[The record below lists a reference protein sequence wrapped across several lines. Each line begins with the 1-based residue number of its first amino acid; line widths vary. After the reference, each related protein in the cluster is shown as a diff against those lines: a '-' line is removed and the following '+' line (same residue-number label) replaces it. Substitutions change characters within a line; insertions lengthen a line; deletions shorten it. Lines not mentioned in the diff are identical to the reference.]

1 MLHRWRIFGIGSALT
16 LAAVSS
22 AQKTQGPAC
31 GSTAGAARV
40 TFSGTVSDATGAR
53 VTSAT
58 VHIGCGSYVQQAH
71 TDGSGRFTLTMP
83 EGQYHLQIQAA
94 GFAGYT
100 NDVSIT
106 SSTPNADITL
116 AVQNASN
123 TVTVQAEAGYVANN
137 SVLATK
143 TDTPLLETPQSISVI
158 TRDQMD
164 AQAPQSLNEAVRY
177 APGVVPESQGT
188 TSSFWN
194 ASSLQLRGFIPD
206 IYQDGLTDDTYGNT
220 LLDAYFYQRI
230 EVLEGPSSV
239 LYGQGNPAGIV
250 NVESKRPLATSLHEV
265 QLGFGTYGRYEGN
278 FDFSGPL
285 MSPHLLYRLT
295 GVGFTEGAQT
305 WFIHPRRLAIAPS
318 LTWLPDSK
326 TSLTLLSNYTYNPET
341 GAYANVPALGSVLPN
356 PNGKIAPGFFPGDP
370 NFNMTK
376 QSFIQAGDVFT
387 RVFNHDW
394 RLEQNFRFTGNKDHA
409 NMIWPEDLEAD
420 NATLD
425 RYTFIR
431 HTTFNSTLSDQRVVK
446 TLQTG
451 SIKQTLL
458 AGVNY
463 THYSEHWNWGDGD
476 VDPINVFHPT
486 YHLQIATPSVS
497 GIEST
502 IDNQTGIYFQDQAAL
517 GRLRL
522 SFAGRQDWLS
532 YNDTTTNIDP
542 ANGSTTNVT
551 KQDADKFTV
560 RTGAVYLIGRGFA
573 PYFSYATSFQPDIGL
588 SESGTALP
596 PTTGKQY
603 EGGVKYQP
611 QRLNMLITADVYDL
625 AQQNVGT
632 PDPLNPNFTIPI
644 GEIRSRGFE
653 LQGHSSLGHR
663 VSMVASYAYTD
674 SKYSKSNAMG
684 IPLNGTDPVSTQGK
698 YQYGV
703 PLNLASLWIDY
714 NVPFALVRGLGVSA
728 GSRFVGASWGDN
740 VNSFKVPGATLFD
753 GALHYDFSNDSGW
766 LHGARLQINASNIG
780 NRTYVASCYATDG
793 CYYGAKLTA
802 YGSMRYRW

>member
-1 MLHRWRIFGIGSALT
+1 MFLRCRVLLTGSMLSV
-16 LAAVSS
+16 AAVGYAQSTQMPSCTS
-22 AQKTQGPAC
+22 A
-31 GSTAGAARV
+31 AGASRV
-40 TFSGTVSDATGAR
+40 TVSGTISDSTGAR
-53 VTSAT
+53 ITSAT
-58 VHIGCGSYVQQAH
+58 VHLVCSNRSQQAQ
-71 TDGSGRFTLTMP
+71 TDGQGHYSVAVP
-83 EGQYHLQIQAA
+83 EGTYLLQVEAA
-94 GFAGYT
+94 GFAVYT
-100 NDVSIT
+100 RDLTINT
-106 SSTPNADITL
+106 SSPTADATL
-116 AVQNASN
+116 AVQSASN
-123 TVTVQAEAGYVANN
+123 TVTVQGEAGYVANE
-137 SVLATK
+137 STLATK
-143 TDTPLLETPQSISVI
+143 TDTPLLETPQSISVV

-164 AQAPQSLNEAVRY
+164 AQAPQSINEALRY
-177 APGVVPESQGT
+177 APGIVAESQGNN
-188 TSSFWN
+188 SSFWN
-194 ASSLQLRGFIPD
+194 SSSLQLRGFIPS
-206 IYQDGLTDDTYGNT
+206 IYQDGLTDDATGNT

-250 NVESKRPLATSLHEV
+250 NVESKRPMASTLHEV

-285 MSPHLLYRLT
+285 MSPHVLYRLT
-295 GVGFTEGAQT
+295 GVGFTEGSQT
-305 WFIHPRRLAIAPS
+305 WFIHPQRLAIAPA
-318 LTWLPDSK
+318 LTWIPNAK
-326 TSLTLLSNYTYNPET
+326 TSLTFLTNYTYDPET
-341 GAYANVPALGSVLPN
+341 GAYANVPALGSALPN
-356 PNGKIAPGFFPGDP
+356 PNGKIAVGFFPGDP
-370 NFNMTK
+370 NFNLTK
-376 QSFIQAGDVFT
+376 QSFIQAGDAFT
-387 RVFNHDW
+387 RTFDHDW
-394 RLEQNFRFTGNKDHA
+394 RVEQNFRFTGNKDHA

-420 NATLD
+420 NETLN

-431 HTTFNSTLSDQRVVK
+431 HTTFNSTLSDQRIVK
-446 TLQTG
+446 VLETG
-451 SIKQTLL
+451 KIRQTLL

-476 VDPINVFHPT
+476 VDPINVFHPV
-486 YHLQIATPSVS
+486 YHLQIATPAID

-502 IDNQTGIYFQDQAAL
+502 IDNQTGIYFQDQAAV

-532 YNDTTTNIDP
+532 YNDITNG
-542 ANGSTTNVT
+542 AVT

-560 RTGAVYLIGRGFA
+560 RTGAVYLIGRGIA

-588 SESGTALP
+588 TEAGTALP

-611 QRLNMLITADVYDL
+611 EHTNMLITAAVYDL

-632 PDPLNPNFTIPI
+632 PDPTNPNFTIPI

-653 LQGHSSLGHR
+653 LQGHSTLGHR
-663 VSMVASYAYTD
+663 ISMVASYAYTD
-674 SKYSKSNAMG
+674 SKYSKSNATG
-684 IPLNGTDPVSTQGK
+684 IALDGTEEPTQGK

-703 PLNLASLWIDY
+703 PLNLASFWADY
-714 NVPFALVRGLGVSA
+714 NLPSAFLNGLGVSA

-753 GALHYDFSNDSGW
+753 GALHYDFSSDAGP

-793 CYYGAKLTA
+793 CYYGNKLTV
-802 YGSMRYRW
+802 YGTMRYRW

>member
-1 MLHRWRIFGIGSALT
+1 MFLRSRVFLMGSLLSLAGIGYAEPMQTPSC
-16 LAAVSS
+16 SS
-22 AQKTQGPAC
+22 P
-31 GSTAGAARV
+31 AGASRV
-40 TFSGTVSDATGAR
+40 TVSGTISDSTGAR
-53 VTSAT
+53 VTLAT
-58 VHIGCGSYVQQAH
+58 VGLACGNHSQQAK
-71 TDGSGRFTLTMP
+71 TDGQGHFSLTVA
-83 EGQYHLQIQAA
+83 EGAYRLQVEAA
-94 GFAGYT
+94 GFAIYT
-100 NDVSIT
+100 SDLTINT
-106 SSTPNADITL
+106 SSPTADVTL

-123 TVTVQAEAGYVANN
+123 TVTVQAEAGYVANE
-137 SVLATK
+137 STLATK

-164 AQAPQSLNEAVRY
+164 AQAPQSINEALRY
-177 APGVVPESQGT
+177 APGVVPESQGN

-206 IYQDGLTDDTYGNT
+206 VYQDDLTDDSSGNT

-250 NVESKRPLATSLHEV
+250 NVESKRPMASPFHEV

-285 MSPHLLYRLT
+285 MSPRVLYRLT
-295 GVGFTEGAQT
+295 GVGFTEGSQT
-305 WFIHPRRLAIAPS
+305 WFIHPQRLAIAPA
-318 LTWLPDSK
+318 LTWIPNAK
-326 TSLTLLSNYTYNPET
+326 TSLTFLTNYTYDPET
-341 GAYANVPALGSVLPN
+341 GAYANVPAVGSALPN
-356 PNGKIAPGFFPGDP
+356 PNGKIAAGFFPGDP
-370 NFNMTK
+370 NFNLTK
-376 QSFIQAGDVFT
+376 QSFIQAGNAFT
-387 RVFNHDW
+387 RTFDHDW
-394 RLEQNFRFTGNKDHA
+394 RIEQNFRFTGNKDHA

-420 NATLD
+420 DATLD

-431 HTTFNSTLSDQRVVK
+431 HTTFNSTLSDQRMVK
-446 TLQTG
+446 VLQTG
-451 SIKQTLL
+451 RIRQTLL

-476 VDPINVFHPT
+476 IAPINVFQPV
-486 YHLQIATPSVS
+486 YYLQIATPQIT

-502 IDNQTGIYFQDQAAL
+502 LDNQTGIYFQDQAAL

-532 YNDTTTNIDP
+532 YNDNTNGTI
-542 ANGSTTNVT
+542 T
-551 KQDADKFTV
+551 KQDADKFAV
-560 RTGAVYLIGRGFA
+560 RTGAVYLIGRGIA
-573 PYFSYATSFQPDIGL
+573 PYFSYATSFQPDVGL
-588 SESGTALP
+588 TEAGTALP

-611 QRLNMLITADVYDL
+611 EHTNMLITADVYDL

-632 PDPLNPNFTIPI
+632 PDPTNPNFTIPI

-653 LQGHSSLGHR
+653 VQGHSTLGHR
-663 VSMVASYAYTD
+663 VSIVTSYAYTD
-674 SKYSKSNAMG
+674 SKYSRSDETG
-684 IPLNGTDPVSTQGK
+684 IPLNGTTPESTQGK

-703 PLNLASLWIDY
+703 PLNLASLWVDY
-714 NVPFALVRGLGVSA
+714 DLPSAPFVGLGVSA
-728 GSRFVGASWGDN
+728 GSRFAGASWGDN
-740 VNSFKVPGATLFD
+740 VNSFKVPGATFFD
-753 GALHYDFSNDSGW
+753 GALHYDFSPEAGP

-793 CYYGAKLTA
+793 CYYGAKLTV
-802 YGSMRYRW
+802 YGTMRYRW

>member
-1 MLHRWRIFGIGSALT
+1 
-16 LAAVSS
+16 
-22 AQKTQGPAC
+22 
-31 GSTAGAARV
+31 
-40 TFSGTVSDATGAR
+40 
-53 VTSAT
+53 
-58 VHIGCGSYVQQAH
+58 
-71 TDGSGRFTLTMP
+71 MP
-83 EGQYHLQIQAA
+83 EGAYRLQVEAA
-94 GFAGYT
+94 GFAVYT
-100 NDVSIT
+100 KDLDVNSH
-106 SSTPNADITL
+106 SSDTDVTL
-116 AVQNASN
+116 AVQDAAN
-123 TVTVQAEAGYVANN
+123 TVTVQAEAGYVA
-137 SVLATK
+137 SDSTLATK
-143 TDTPLLETPQSISVI
+143 TDTPLLETPQSISIV

-164 AQAPQSLNEAVRY
+164 AQAPQNINEALRY

-194 ASSLQLRGFIPD
+194 ASSLQVRGFIPN
-206 IYQDGLTDDTYGNT
+206 IYQDELTDDSSGNT

-250 NVESKRPLATSLHEV
+250 NVESKRPMATHFHEV
-265 QLGFGTYGRYEGN
+265 QLGFGTYGKYEGN

-295 GVGFTEGAQT
+295 GVGFTEGSQT
-305 WFIHPRRLAIAPS
+305 WFIHPKRLAIAPA
-318 LTWLPDSK
+318 LTWIPDSK
-326 TSLTLLSNYTYNPET
+326 TSLTLLSNYTYNPEV
-341 GAYANVPALGSVLPN
+341 GAYANVPALGSALPN

-376 QSFIQAGDVFT
+376 QSFIQAGDAFIHA
-387 RVFNHDW
+387 FDHDW
-394 RLEQNFRFTGNKDHA
+394 RIEQNFRFTGNKDNA

-431 HTTFNSTLSDQRVVK
+431 HTTFDSTLSDQRIVK
-446 TLQTG
+446 VLQTG
-451 SIKQTLL
+451 KIRQTLL
-458 AGVNY
+458 AGANY

-476 VDPINVFHPT
+476 IAPINVFHPA
-486 YHLQIATPSVS
+486 YYLQIATPSIT

-502 IDNQTGIYFQDQAAL
+502 IYNQTGIYFQDQAAL

-532 YNDTTTNIDP
+532 YNDNTN
-542 ANGSTTNVT
+542 GTLT
-551 KQDADKFTV
+551 KQDSDKFTV
-560 RTGAVYLIGRGFA
+560 RSGAVYLLGRGIA

-588 SESGTALP
+588 TESGTALP

-611 QRLNMLITADVYDL
+611 ERTNTFITADVYDL
-625 AQQNVGT
+625 AEQNVGT
-632 PDPLNPNFTIPI
+632 PDPTNPNFTIPI

-674 SKYSKSNAMG
+674 SKYSRSNATG
-684 IPLNGTDPVSTQGK
+684 PPLDGTTPESTQGK

-703 PLNLASLWIDY
+703 PLNLASFWADY
-714 NVPFALVRGLGVSA
+714 NLPFISMNGLGVSA

-753 GALHYDFSNDSGW
+753 GALHYDFSSDSGL

-793 CYYGAKLTA
+793 CYYGAKLTV
-802 YGSMRYRW
+802 YGTMRYRW

>member
-1 MLHRWRIFGIGSALT
+1 MSLRWYFLWVGSIFSVAAAGSAQPIQWP
-16 LAAVSS
+16 VCNS
-22 AQKTQGPAC
+22 P
-31 GSTAGAARV
+31 AGAHRI
-40 TFSGTVSDATGAR
+40 TLSGTIADATGAR
-53 VTSAT
+53 ITSAT
-58 VHIGCGSYVQQAH
+58 IHVGCRSRVQQAH
-71 TDGSGRFTLTMP
+71 TDGSGHFALSVP
-83 EGQYHLQIQAA
+83 EGAYLLQVQAA
-94 GFAGYT
+94 GFAAYT
-100 NDVSIT
+100 RALNVNASSSSADV
-106 SSTPNADITL
+106 TL

-123 TVTVQAEAGYVANN
+123 TVTVQAEAGYVAND
-137 SVLATK
+137 SALGTK

-158 TRDQMD
+158 TRDQLD
-164 AQAPQSLNEAVRY
+164 AQAPQSINEAVRY

-194 ASSLQLRGFIPD
+194 ASSLQLRGFIPNV
-206 IYQDGLTDDTYGNT
+206 YQDGLTDDTSGNT

-250 NVESKRPLATSLHEV
+250 NVESKRPMVARLHEI

-285 MSPHLLYRLT
+285 LSPHVLYRLT
-295 GVGFTEGAQT
+295 GVGFTEGSQT
-305 WFIHPRRLAIAPS
+305 WFVHPQRVAIAPA
-318 LTWLPDSK
+318 LTWIPDSK
-326 TSLTLLSNYTYNPET
+326 TSFTLLSNYTYNPEV
-341 GAYANVPALGSVLPN
+341 GAYANVPALGSALPN

-376 QSFIQAGDVFT
+376 QSFIQVGDVFT
-387 RVFNHDW
+387 RIFDRDW
-394 RLEQNFRFTGNKDHA
+394 RIEQNFRFTGNKDHA
-409 NMIWPEDLEAD
+409 NMIWPEDLEPD
-420 NATLD
+420 NVTLD
-425 RYTFIR
+425 RYAFIR
-431 HTTFNSTLSDQRVVK
+431 HTTFNSVLSDQRVVK
-446 TLQTG
+446 VLQTG
-451 SIKQTLL
+451 KIRQTLL

-463 THYSEHWNWGDGD
+463 THYSEHWNWGSGD
-476 VDPINVFHPT
+476 IAPINIFHPV
-486 YHLQIATPSVS
+486 YYVPVATPQIS
-497 GIEST
+497 GLELT
-502 IDNQTGIYFQDQAAL
+502 FDDQTGIYFQDQAAL

-532 YNDTTTNIDP
+532 YNDTI
-542 ANGSTTNVT
+542 NGSVT

-560 RTGAVYLIGRGFA
+560 RTGAVYLLGRGIA

-588 SESGTALP
+588 TESGTALP

-611 QRLNMLITADVYDL
+611 THTNMLITADVYDL

-632 PDPLNPNFTIPI
+632 PDPTNPNFTIPI

-674 SKYSKSNAMG
+674 SKYSRSNATG
-684 IPLNGTDPVSTQGK
+684 IALDGTEEPTQGK

-703 PLNLASLWIDY
+703 PLNLASFWVDY
-714 NVPFALVRGLGVSA
+714 NLPSALFRGLGVSA

-753 GALHYDFSNDSGW
+753 GALHYDFSSDSGR
-766 LHGARLQINASNIG
+766 LHGARLQINVSNIG

-802 YGSMRYRW
+802 YGTMRYRW

>member
-1 MLHRWRIFGIGSALT
+1 
-16 LAAVSS
+16 
-22 AQKTQGPAC
+22 
-31 GSTAGAARV
+31 
-40 TFSGTVSDATGAR
+40 
-53 VTSAT
+53 
-58 VHIGCGSYVQQAH
+58 
-71 TDGSGRFTLTMP
+71 MP
-83 EGQYHLQIQAA
+83 EGAYRLQIEAA
-94 GFAGYT
+94 GFAVYT
-100 NDVSIT
+100 KDLDVNSH
-106 SSTPNADITL
+106 SSDTDVTL
-116 AVQNASN
+116 AVQDAAN
-123 TVTVQAEAGYVANN
+123 TVTVQAEAGYVA
-137 SVLATK
+137 SDSTLATK
-143 TDTPLLETPQSISVI
+143 TDTPLLETPQSISIV

-164 AQAPQSLNEAVRY
+164 AQAPQNINEALRY

-194 ASSLQLRGFIPD
+194 ASSLQVRGFIPN
-206 IYQDGLTDDTYGNT
+206 IYQDELTDDSSGNT

-250 NVESKRPLATSLHEV
+250 NVESKRPMATHFHEV
-265 QLGFGTYGRYEGN
+265 QLGFGTYGKYEGN

-295 GVGFTEGAQT
+295 GVGFTEGSQT
-305 WFIHPRRLAIAPS
+305 WFIHPKRLAIAPA
-318 LTWLPDSK
+318 LTWIPDSK
-326 TSLTLLSNYTYNPET
+326 TSLTLLSNYTYNPEV
-341 GAYANVPALGSVLPN
+341 GAYANVPALGSALPN

-376 QSFIQAGDVFT
+376 QSFIQAGDAFIHA
-387 RVFNHDW
+387 FDHDW
-394 RLEQNFRFTGNKDHA
+394 RIEQNFRFTGNKDNA

-431 HTTFNSTLSDQRVVK
+431 HTTFDSTLSDQRIVK
-446 TLQTG
+446 VLQTG
-451 SIKQTLL
+451 KIRQTLL
-458 AGVNY
+458 AGANY

-476 VDPINVFHPT
+476 IAPINVFHPA
-486 YHLQIATPSVS
+486 YYLQIATPSIT

-502 IDNQTGIYFQDQAAL
+502 IYNQTGIYFQDQAAL

-532 YNDTTTNIDP
+532 YNDNTN
-542 ANGSTTNVT
+542 GTLT
-551 KQDADKFTV
+551 KQDSDKFTV
-560 RTGAVYLIGRGFA
+560 RSGAVYLLGRGIA

-588 SESGTALP
+588 TESGTALP

-611 QRLNMLITADVYDL
+611 ERTNTFITADVYDL
-625 AQQNVGT
+625 AEQNVGT
-632 PDPLNPNFTIPI
+632 PDPTNPNFTIPI

-674 SKYSKSNAMG
+674 SKYSRSNATG
-684 IPLNGTDPVSTQGK
+684 PPLDGTTPESTQGK

-703 PLNLASLWIDY
+703 PLNLASFWADY
-714 NVPFALVRGLGVSA
+714 NLPFISMNGLGVSA

-753 GALHYDFSNDSGW
+753 GALHYDFSSDSGL

-793 CYYGAKLTA
+793 CYYGAKLTV
-802 YGSMRYRW
+802 YGTMRYRW

>member
-1 MLHRWRIFGIGSALT
+1 MLHYWRFLRVNSMLL
-16 LAAVSS
+16 LAAISYAQPIQWPVCSSPSS
-22 AQKTQGPAC
+22 ATRI
-31 GSTAGAARV
+31 TIN
-40 TFSGTVSDATGAR
+40 GTVSDATGAR

-58 VHIGCGSYVQQAH
+58 VQVGCGNRVQQAR
-71 TDGSGRFTLTMP
+71 TDGTGHFTLTVP
-83 EGQYHLQIQAA
+83 EGEYKLQVEAA
-94 GFAGYT
+94 GFAVFT
-100 NDVSIT
+100 KDLSVSNN
-106 SSTPNADITL
+106 SSNADVTL
-116 AVQNASN
+116 SVQNASN
-123 TVTVQAEAGYVANN
+123 TVTVQAGAGYVADD
-137 SVLATK
+137 SSLASK
-143 TDTPLLETPQSISVI
+143 TDTPLLETPQTISVI
-158 TRDQMD
+158 TRDLMD
-164 AQAPQSLNEAVRY
+164 AQAPQSINEALRY
-177 APGVVPESQGT
+177 APGVVAESQGT

-194 ASSLQLRGFIPD
+194 ASSLQLRGFIPNV
-206 IYQDGLTDDTYGNT
+206 YQDGLTDDEYGNT

-250 NVESKRPLATSLHEV
+250 NVESKRPMATTLREV

-285 MSPHLLYRLT
+285 KSPRMLYRVT
-295 GVGFTEGAQT
+295 GVGFTEGSQT
-305 WFIHPRRLAIAPS
+305 WFVHPQRLAIAPA
-318 LTWLPDSK
+318 LTWIPDSK
-326 TSLTLLSNYTYNPET
+326 TSLTFLTNYTYNPEV
-341 GAYANVPALGSVLPN
+341 GAYANVPALGSALPN

-387 RVFNHDW
+387 RAFDHDW
-394 RLEQNFRFTGNKDHA
+394 RIEQNFRFTGNKDHA

-431 HTTFNSTLSDQRVVK
+431 HTIFNSTLSDQRVAKV
-446 TLQTG
+446 LQTG
-451 SIKQTLL
+451 KIRQTLL

-476 VDPINVFHPT
+476 IAPINVFHPV
-486 YHLQIATPSVS
+486 YHLQIATPDIT

-502 IDNQTGIYFQDQAAL
+502 LDNQTGIYFQDQTSI

-532 YNDTTTNIDP
+532 YNDTTTNVDP
-542 ANGSTTNVT
+542 VDGNSTTVT

-588 SESGTALP
+588 TESGTPLP

-603 EGGVKYQP
+603 EGGIKYQP
-611 QRLNMLITADVYDL
+611 EHTNMLITADVYDL
-625 AQQNVGT
+625 TQQNVGT
-632 PDPLNPNFTIPI
+632 PDPQNPNFIIPI

-653 LQGHSSLGHR
+653 LQGHSTFGHR
-663 VSMVASYAYTD
+663 VSLIASYAYTD
-674 SKYSKSNAMG
+674 SKYSKSNAAG
-684 IPLNGTDPVSTQGK
+684 IPLNGTDPESTQGK

-703 PLNLASLWIDY
+703 PLNLASFWVDY
-714 NVPFALVRGLGVSA
+714 NLPYASLNGLGVSA
-728 GSRFVGASWGDN
+728 GSRFVGSSWGDN

-753 GALHYDFSNDSGW
+753 GALHYDFSSDSGV

-793 CYYGAKLTA
+793 CYYGAKLTV
-802 YGSMRYRW
+802 YGTMRYRW